1 VRSRIQLMNSR
12 KLTSVRAAS
21 ASPLCPLLP
30 RASIKLAVGSV
41 TAVVTLRDP
50 IRRQK
55 DLSDSRFCVS
65 HLTSS
70 LLFIVV
76 KHGSS
81 RRPWWL
87 QGNTVRLWSPL
98 PCLSSVFL
106 MILTIIFDDRSSSF
120 DGRRSH
126 LVSTY
131 KPHLQSRPRSDLTA
145 WARHIC

>member
-1 VRSRIQLMNSR
+1 MSSDALIW
-12 KLTSVRAAS
+12 
-21 ASPLCPLLP
+21 
-30 RASIKLAVGSV
+30 ASIKLAVVSV
-41 TAVVTLRDP
+41 TAAITLRDP

-106 MILTIIFDDRSSSF
+106 MILTIIFDDRSSSH

-131 KPHLQSRPRSDLTA
+131 KSHLPTTIGGIRTPLCRGERRLDAAGVPLDSS
-145 WARHIC
+145 